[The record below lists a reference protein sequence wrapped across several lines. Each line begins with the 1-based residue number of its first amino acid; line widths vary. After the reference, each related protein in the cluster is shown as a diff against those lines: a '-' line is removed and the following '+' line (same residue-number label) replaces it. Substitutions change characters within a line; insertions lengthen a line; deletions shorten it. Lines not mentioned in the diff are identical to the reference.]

1 MAVSLHIVYE
11 SRSTLIAHKAPERSI
26 PGIMIAAAAVV
37 VMPVLAKAKRQV
49 AAALSN
55 RAMRADS
62 KQADFCAS
70 LYPQIVH
77 FSRHAIPARRDPLF
91 GRIDATFAAG
101 QFPLYCLSPE
111 RAGAR
116 ESAFLRRGLDP
127 LI

>member
-1 MAVSLHIVYE
+1 LVVH
-11 SRSTLIAHKAPERSI
+11 I
-26 PGIMIAAAAVV
+26 PGRFWNAGQERLRRHVY
-37 VMPVLAKAKRQV
+37 KREQR
-49 AAALSN
+49 L
-55 RAMRADS
+55 
-62 KQADFCAS
+62 
-70 LYPQIVH
+70 LPYPQIVH